1 VTIREQAQRFN
12 ATKQPTDPNILV
24 NIGLCTG
31 PVLLGATRMRT
42 DAGQER
48 LTYTASGM
56 VTNTAARLCQLA
68 THGDIY
74 LSETTA
80 HLVRHRFTVD
90 EPAYEQVKNISG
102 EIRVYKLP

>member
-1 VTIREQAQRFN
+1 
-12 ATKQPTDPNILV
+12 
-24 NIGLCTG
+24 
-31 PVLLGATRMRT
+31 MRT

-80 HLVRHRFTVD
+80 HLVRHRFMLD
-90 EPAYEQVKNISG
+90 EPAMSWSRISAGRYECINCHKSG
-102 EIRVYKLP
+102 CRCTRIDTRGCAWLCSHCFLNSCEEYPCLASS